1 MGLKRLDPEDFLV
14 SAERVTQTVWTG
26 NLPTLTTFHTSSTQ
40 KSSVSGDY
48 YLSVY
53 DKTTSDDTAEKQF
66 DISYGNEDGGG
77 GLLYNPSVIS
87 KSPTQSVYGQLRNLI
102 YQTETGAFNF
112 DGYTSKSIFAISIER
127 SRYRERLLPGTFSI
141 VINGLTL
148 TDNSGDNPLP
158 NYIGTQ
164 RVFQIVAQ
172 SSDLGSGYGDGN
184 GRKSGYTSDKGSFGF
199 FLPDVGLLVF
209 NGDALAKSTG
219 RSTGGGAGLTVTT
232 TSNNDA
238 QNPINLY
245 SAITSFTLNGEETIT
260 SDFIFAR
267 ARNSEFNYSENP
279 SFTQG
284 TTGEVYHSTS
294 INNPQVYIAAVGLYN
309 DANELVAVAK
319 VSRPLLKDFTKE
331 ALLRVKLDF

>member
-40 KSSVSGDY
+40 KASVSGDY

-53 DKTTSDDTAEKQF
+53 NKTTSDDTAEKQF
-66 DISYGNEDGGG
+66 DISYGHEDGEG
-77 GLLYNPSVIS
+77 GLLYNSAVKT
-87 KSPTQSVYGQLRNLI
+87 KSPTQSIYGQLRNLI
-102 YQTETGAFNF
+102 YQTEAGTFNF
-112 DGYTSKSIFAISIER
+112 DGWTSKSIFAISIER

-141 VINGLTL
+141 TINGVTL

-158 NYIGTQ
+158 SYIGTQ

-172 SSDLGSGYGDGN
+172 HSILGPGHGDGN
-184 GRKSGYTSDKGSFGF
+184 GTKSGYTSDKGSFGF

-209 NGDALAKSTG
+209 NGDALGKSTG
-219 RSTGGGAGLTVTT
+219 RSTGGGAGLTI
-232 TSNNDA
+232 NGDNQDA
-238 QNPINLY
+238 QNPVNLF
-245 SAITSFTLNGEETIT
+245 SAITSFTLNSEETIT
-260 SDFIFAR
+260 SDFVFAR

-294 INNPQVYIAAVGLYN
+294 INNPQVFITAVGLYN